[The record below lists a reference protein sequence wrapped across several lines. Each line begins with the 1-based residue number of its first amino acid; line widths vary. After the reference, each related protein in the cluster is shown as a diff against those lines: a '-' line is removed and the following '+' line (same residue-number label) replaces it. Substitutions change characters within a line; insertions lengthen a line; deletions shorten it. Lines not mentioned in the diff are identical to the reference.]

1 MARMTKERF
10 DKATERDMRNFFA
23 TLSEK
28 DQRRYAAI
36 QARQLG
42 FGGMEYI
49 AEVLG
54 CSRRTISRGWK
65 TFPICPMIRP
75 RAGFDGQALVE
86 SDVSTRLAG
95 PSPAWKERIQS
106 IIVPDMLLPKWNYM
120 LVPQTRQ

>member
-10 DKATERDMRNFFA
+10 DEATERDMRNFFA

-54 CSRRTISRGWK
+54 CSRRTISRGMEEL
-65 TFPICPMIRP
+65 PDLPNDPAAGRVRRP
-75 RAGFDGQALVE
+75 GAGRKKKLF
-86 SDVSTRLAG
+86 LA
-95 PSPAWKERIQS
+95 PTSRPTSNR
-106 IIVPDMLLPKWNYM
+106 
-120 LVPQTRQ
+120 